1 MEQAILN
8 TVFEAEREIREM
20 AAAEQQQ
27 ADGHL
32 AQFMER
38 HHQN

>member
-1 MEQAILN
+1 MEQDILN
-8 TVFEAEREIREM
+8 TVFEAERKIREM

-32 AQFMER
+32 A
-38 HHQN
+38 